1 MDRTRGV
8 AIGGAALGFA
18 LLAWVSASGSVSALS
33 TPTADLPR
41 GQPTPAPTPT
51 ASPTTTATTA
61 PARAAHDLGSFW
73 EGFAVVFTAVVVI
86 AALVV
91 LWSLWQMW
99 RDRDRVRRSVPAV
112 PAFEPVPDVQEAL
125 TAAASAQLA
134 GLAHGSPRNAIVAC
148 WVALEETASTAGLPR
163 SPAETSAEFTA
174 RVIEAH
180 AVDPRAIAT
189 LSALFREARFSAHDL
204 GEDARVRA
212 AAALTTLHEDLSRR
226 QDVVSS
232 GPGGMP

>member
-41 GQPTPAPTPT
+41 GQPAPTPTPT

-73 EGFAVVFTAVVVI
+73 EGFAVVFTVVVVI

-125 TAAASAQLA
+125 TATASAQLA
-134 GLAHGSPRNAIVAC
+134 GLAEGSPRNAIVAC
-148 WVALEETASTAGLPR
+148 WVALEETETA
-163 SPAETSAEFTA
+163 AEFTA

-180 AVDPRAIAT
+180 AVDPRAIAA

-226 QDVVSS
+226 RDVVSS